1 MLVTVGTCS
10 SAPTLLARGSRL
22 CGTTVGLGRPSATS
36 LRYNYRWCWQS
47 CQKRSGWSATERRS
61 RMQYHCKKGMH
72 HEWIEDMTPAH
83 AAQEYHYHTATARD
97 KHVLDNGDGKLTVY
111 GQVEVV
117 GHSVWICRTH
127 LRPLRQIGRA

>member
-1 MLVTVGTCS
+1 
-10 SAPTLLARGSRL
+10 
-22 CGTTVGLGRPSATS
+22 
-36 LRYNYRWCWQS
+36 
-47 CQKRSGWSATERRS
+47 
-61 RMQYHCKKGMH
+61 MQYHCKKGMH
-72 HEWIEDMTPAH
+72 HEWIEAMTPAH

-127 LRPLRQIGRA
+127 LRPLRRRGGVVSAKPSGKTLADIEADMGLAPGYLSGMKWELEEEVWR